1 MQIEQKRSFG
11 RGCGAVALGLALV
24 LAGCDNDDGPPVKT
38 GDAAAGAGGVG
49 GTGGSSAD
57 AASGTG
63 GADAAVS
70 SDGAAADMAQAP
82 DGGVTTTDGSPSGDG
97 GADAAAP
104 PPPDT
109 DIAVVRLN
117 ADGTLDTTF
126 GTSGIA
132 RIDFGGQAGNVRDS
146 LWAVSRDATNRI
158 VLFGAK
164 KGDGARVDA
173 DRVVARLTAN
183 GVLDTSF
190 ATMGMHVL
198 NVANLSDAARNGLVQ
213 ADGKIMMAGYTAQPS
228 GVGTQTT
235 NKIVLLRL
243 LDNGMP
249 DATFGFQGIA
259 NVAAFVPAEPTRTEW
274 GFAEAYGITQQGA
287 KYVTTGYGRPTSTG
301 TLDMVSV
308 RFTET
313 GAIDPTWGTNGV
325 VTLDVV
331 GQDDRGRNAAALP
344 GDRILIVGSG
354 KPTAT
359 DINAMAVILG
369 PNGALDTTFDTDGS
383 KLYDF
388 GRPDEAFYGLS
399 VAPSGKWAAAA
410 GYRAGAVG
418 GVMEDDDA
426 TLLLLPIDPAGTEV
440 AKAVPLSE
448 TQNDR
453 FWGVAFDATDRVY
466 AAGFSAEAGDNRMTV
481 ARYTTAGALDPTFGT
496 AGVAVVNVTVAGGT
510 VETARGIVLQSD
522 GKIIIAG
529 EVEKR

>member
-1 MQIEQKRSFG
+1 
-11 RGCGAVALGLALV
+11 
-24 LAGCDNDDGPPVKT
+24 
-38 GDAAAGAGGVG
+38 
-49 GTGGSSAD
+49 
-57 AASGTG
+57 
-63 GADAAVS
+63 
-70 SDGAAADMAQAP
+70 
-82 DGGVTTTDGSPSGDG
+82 
-97 GADAAAP
+97 
-104 PPPDT
+104 
-109 DIAVVRLN
+109 
-117 ADGTLDTTF
+117 
-126 GTSGIA
+126 
-132 RIDFGGQAGNVRDS
+132 
-146 LWAVSRDATNRI
+146 VSRDAQNRI

-164 KGDGARVDA
+164 KGEGSRVDA
-173 DRVVARLTAN
+173 DRVVARLTTSGA
-183 GVLDTSF
+183 LDPTF

-198 NVANLSDAARNGLVQ
+198 NVANLGDAARNGFVQ
-213 ADGKIMMAGYTAQPS
+213 ADGKIVMSGYTAQPS

-243 LDNGMP
+243 LDTGMP
-249 DATFGFQGIA
+249 DATFGFMGIV

-287 KYVTTGYGRPTSTG
+287 KYVTAGYGRPAATG

-313 GAIDPTWGTNGV
+313 GAVDPTWGTNGV
-325 VTLDVV
+325 VTLDIV
-331 GQDDRGRNAAALP
+331 GQDDRGRNVATLP

-359 DINAMAVILG
+359 DLQAMAVILQ
-369 PNGALDTTFDTDGS
+369 PNGAPDPSFDADGN

-388 GRPDEAFYGLS
+388 GRPDEAFFGVA

-426 TLLLLPIDPAGTEV
+426 TLLLLPIDPAGAEV

-453 FWGVAFDATDRVY
+453 FSSVAFDASDKAY
-466 AAGFSAEAGDNRMTV
+466 AAGFSAEAGDNRMAV
-481 ARYTTAGALDPTFGT
+481 ARFDTTGALDPTFGT
-496 AGVAVVNVTVAGGT
+496 NGVATVNVTVAGGT
-510 VETARGIVLQSD
+510 IEMARGIVLQSD